1 VLCEQWKVRD
11 YITGTD
17 SLKKKKGETE
27 KKVKKKEKEFDK
39 IMKAVL
45 KVPPE
50 KKITKKK
57 KGKE

>member
-17 SLKKKKGETE
+17 SVKKKKGETE
-27 KKVKKKEKEFDK
+27 KKVKKKEKKFDE

-45 KVPPE
+45 KVPP
-50 KKITKKK
+50 KKK
-57 KGKE
+57 HSKK